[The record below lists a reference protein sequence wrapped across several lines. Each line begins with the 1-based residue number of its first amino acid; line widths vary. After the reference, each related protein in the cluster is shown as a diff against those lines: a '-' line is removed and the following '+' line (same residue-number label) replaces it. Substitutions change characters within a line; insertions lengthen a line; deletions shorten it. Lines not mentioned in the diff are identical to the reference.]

1 MIIGISG
8 KINSGKDTT
17 GRLLLKNISEDVF
30 NITKQWDSELF
41 ISNYEQFEWILAEK
55 TRDWKFKKFA
65 FKLKMFAG
73 LIIGKDV
80 EMFEDRDFKK
90 STLPA
95 MWDKKMTVRDEF
107 NTPILKEEQ
116 MTVRDLLIALGD
128 GCRRMVHP
136 NIWIN
141 ALCADYN
148 PLDNPKWIVNDL
160 RYKNEAVALKNLA
173 EEHNDQ
179 CFLIRINSDRA
190 QIINNDSET
199 DLDDYTDFDFYIENN
214 KDTTVTD
221 LEAQIRAILI
231 KIQWAKVKEQ
241 IKK

>member
-17 GRLLLKNISEDVF
+17 GRLLLKNIDETVF
-30 NITKQWDSELF
+30 HITKSWDSELF
-41 ISNYEQFEWILAEK
+41 VSNYEQFEWILAEK
-55 TRDWKFKKFA
+55 TKDWEFKKFA
-65 FKLKMFAG
+65 YKLKMFAG
-73 LIIGKDV
+73 LLIGEDV
-80 EMFEDRDFKK
+80 SMFEDRDFKK

-95 MWDKKMTVRDEF
+95 MWDKLNLEGP
-107 NTPILKEEQ
+107 NIE

-128 GCRRMVHP
+128 GCRKMVHP

-141 ALCADYN
+141 ALCADYIIEN
-148 PLDNPKWIVNDL
+148 NPKWIVNDL
-160 RYKNEAVALKNLA
+160 RYKNEAVALKKLA
-173 EEHNDQ
+173 KEHNDQ

-199 DLDDYTDFDFYIENN
+199 DLDDYKGFDFYIENN
-214 KDTTVTD
+214 FDTTVTD

-231 KIQWAKVKEQ
+231 KIQWEKVKEQ